1 MQEHINA
8 LETRMKASMEAL
20 KREFQSIRTGRA
32 NPAIL
37 DGVMVSAY
45 GSKMPLNQVAN
56 INVPDAR
63 MLTIQV
69 WDKSMVKAVEK
80 AILESE
86 LGINPVTEGEVIRLH
101 MPDLSEER
109 RRDYVKLAAKY
120 AEAMRVSLRN
130 IRRDG
135 IDVLKK
141 MEKDKELSEDDLH
154 RGSTKIQEL
163 TDKYV
168 GVVDELCQQKEKDI
182 MQL

>member
-8 LETRMKASMEAL
+8 LETRMKTSMEAL

-32 NPAIL
+32 NPSIL
-37 DGVMVSAY
+37 DGVMVTAY
-45 GSKMPLNQVAN
+45 GSKMPLNQLAN

-69 WDKSMVKAVEK
+69 WDKGMVKAVEK
-80 AILESE
+80 AIQESE

-154 RGSTKIQEL
+154 RGSTKIQEV

-168 GVVDELCQQKEKDI
+168 GVIDELYQQKEKDI